1 MGLEAKKLLSSHKGV
16 HFREALDQSARA
28 GSERFWFQA
37 RQDKRRN
44 TLCISRLGCRS
55 LGAKDPLS
63 SRRRLVQSFPH

>member
-1 MGLEAKKLLSSHKGV
+1 MGLEAKKLLSSRKGV

-44 TLCISRLGCRS
+44 TSHFGNRS

-63 SRRRLVQSFPH
+63 SHRRLVQSFPH